1 MNLTPVGRTHRCP
14 ESRDSHLAG
23 TYTLPCVLGGDGGA
37 TLLLV
42 EALSSIGLKPCKWL
56 SGWTET
62 TSACR
67 VLRTVYPRQTSP
79 QSSTA
84 KRKCQG
90 AILSVRSPYY
100 QPSVLTELLW
110 QPENILYIGSI
121 DSFIS
126 APQVTGAWFTCS
138 SLPSPSSPDRVLGL
152 GPYGCF
158 VPCCLARAG
167 PSIRLGI
174 NADMIKPLWKRKDW
188 TNSSTLLLPTGKCL
202 ISCREETHGGASK
215 VLTLHGGEQ
224 ILLILLLHINKRIQ
238 GGWRFSLQLCP
249 CTFNFP
255 LWTSRPEEIL

>member
-1 MNLTPVGRTHRCP
+1 MGRSEWSITHRTAQSFTFWDGPTLASSFCLGSRLQCLLFRMNLTPVGRTHRCP

-56 SGWTET
+56 SGRTGT

-100 QPSVLTELLW
+100 QPSVLTELL
-110 QPENILYIGSI
+110 
-121 DSFIS
+121 
-126 APQVTGAWFTCS
+126 
-138 SLPSPSSPDRVLGL
+138 
-152 GPYGCF
+152 
-158 VPCCLARAG
+158 
-167 PSIRLGI
+167 
-174 NADMIKPLWKRKDW
+174 
-188 TNSSTLLLPTGKCL
+188 
-202 ISCREETHGGASK
+202 
-215 VLTLHGGEQ
+215 
-224 ILLILLLHINKRIQ
+224 
-238 GGWRFSLQLCP
+238 
-249 CTFNFP
+249 
-255 LWTSRPEEIL
+255 